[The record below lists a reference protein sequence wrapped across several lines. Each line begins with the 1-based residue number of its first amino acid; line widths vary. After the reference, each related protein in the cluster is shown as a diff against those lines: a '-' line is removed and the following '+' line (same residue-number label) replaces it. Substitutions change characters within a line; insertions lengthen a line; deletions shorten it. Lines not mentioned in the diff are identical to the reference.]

1 MTVVLVAPYSIKEV
15 TGTVSYTSTPSTY
28 TTIELIYFTFTM
40 SSANATGT
48 VSFYRAGSTLI
59 QGTRTLGS
67 NQIATTSGQTLPQGT
82 HSITATYSGN
92 SVYSPV
98 TSSNSFSITI
108 YTYTALTL
116 ASNVTYIVTGGSF
129 TLTAT
134 ISPAVSGK
142 TITFY
147 QGVTSLGTGTTNGS
161 GIATYSVTA
170 PSPGSY
176 DYSTNFAG
184 DSTYATSTSNTVT
197 VASEVSVAS
206 GSAVFTTSGVT
217 TWTVPANV
225 YRISVMAIG
234 AGGYSFG
241 GNGGGGGGLGY
252 YNDYPVNPG
261 NVITIQVGVSAGS
274 SGSYASKSGVSFVS
288 GGGGANSGGGGGT
301 YTGQGGSVGG
311 RGGAGQVDS
320 FGSGSLYTVSGA
332 GGGAA
337 AGYGGGTQYTG
348 AGGNVSL
355 NGGASW
361 NSPYQQAGGG
371 GSQGNG
377 GSGSSWFV
385 NDPYGYNG
393 GSGSD
398 GAGIAIPGIG
408 GSYGWGAGAFGTVSM
423 GHGKP
428 YSTYPPTANGG
439 GGAVAILYGN
449 YPSSHSWPS
458 G

>member
-1 MTVVLVAPYSIKEV
+1 MTVVLVAPYSIKAV

-28 TTIELIYFTFTM
+28 TTIELIYFTFSM

-129 TLTAT
+129 TLTTT

-147 QGVTSLGTGTTNGS
+147 QGVTSLGTGTTNVS

-176 DYSTNFAG
+176 NYSTNFAG

-234 AGGYSFG
+234 AGGYSSSG
-241 GNGGGGGGLGY
+241 GGGGGGGLGY
-252 YNDYPVNPG
+252 YNDYPVNPSD
-261 NVITIQVGVSAGS
+261 VITIQVGVSAGS
-274 SGSYASKSGVSFVS
+274 SQSYASKSGIFVS
-288 GGGGANSGGGGGT
+288 GSGGGNSNGGGGT

-311 RGGAGQVDS
+311 RGGSGHVDVAG
-320 FGSGSLYTVSGA
+320 GGSLYTVSGA

-371 GSQGNG
+371 GSQGDG
-377 GSGSSWFV
+377 GDGSQWFV

-393 GSGSD
+393 GSGNP

-408 GSYGWGAGAFGTVSM
+408 GSYGWGAGALGTVSM

-428 YSTYPPTANGG
+428 YATYPPTANGG